1 MSHKIRSTFSR
12 IIANDISFFM
22 TLGFLTGSC
31 IGIHLALA

>member
-1 MSHKIRSTFSR
+1 MSLKIRSTFHR
-12 IIANDISFFM
+12 IIANDVSFFM